1 MASPM
6 QNPDI
11 AKALSNKQLFSVL
24 ASQVDG
30 SESNIEYTNIKNV
43 SAGDTFH
50 CDCKDS
56 YFILNGTDQTVNILI
71 TTSYIIANGNTTT
84 MNLISTTEIT
94 PSNPNNPD
102 TFIYFTNVKPNPN
115 TVSNFIPLK
124 PNYVMQ
130 MIVGPQSQGD
140 PCDGSMDIKINS
152 ISGPAKS
159 MLVYYIVGALLILII
174 ASIIFYFAHKH
185 IESQHHV

>member
-1 MASPM
+1 
-6 QNPDI
+6 
-11 AKALSNKQLFSVL
+11 
-24 ASQVDG
+24 
-30 SESNIEYTNIKNV
+30 
-43 SAGDTFH
+43 
-50 CDCKDS
+50 
-56 YFILNGTDQTVNILI
+56 
-71 TTSYIIANGNTTT
+71 
-84 MNLISTTEIT
+84 
-94 PSNPNNPD
+94 
-102 TFIYFTNVKPNPN
+102 
-115 TVSNFIPLK
+115 
-124 PNYVMQ
+124 MQ